1 MANRTGGRSTG
12 KGRTTP
18 ARGKKQG
25 KGTSRMKE
33 KELEPQNN
41 KEIVQQKLEELT
53 SPILEQYGTPAFDE
67 IMARLETTVR
77 EFNDEVGTL
86 FKEMVDRSHEDHV
99 RMKSLLSGE
108 ETDDEQQKDEQENE
122 ANMSE
127 FERRLEEEERK
138 KASNTKDKKKK

>member
-1 MANRTGGRSTG
+1 MANRTSGRSTG

-18 ARGKKQG
+18 ARGRRQG
-25 KGTSRMKE
+25 KSTAKTTV
-33 KELEPQNN
+33 KELEPQSN

-86 FKEMVDRSHEDHV
+86 FKEMVDRSHEDHQ

-108 ETDDEQQKDEQENE
+108 EPDDEKQEDDQENK

-127 FERRLEEEERK
+127 FEKRLEEEERK
-138 KASNTKDKKKK
+138 KASNADDKKKK